1 MEPTLPTGTIVVRL
15 LIVIALVL
23 ANGFFVAAEFAL
35 VAARKTRID
44 SLAEEGNRRA
54 RVTREA
60 LQHLDR
66 YISGTQL
73 GITLASL
80 GLGWVG
86 EATISAILIQ
96 VFAGLPSPWRLLAA
110 HGIAIPIAF
119 AIITFLHI
127 VLGELAPKSLALL
140 HPERVSLWTAG
151 PLVVFSKI
159 LSPFIAFLNGAANL
173 LLRLFGMR
181 APTEL
186 ERVHHPHEIEMLL
199 MQTFEHGLVA
209 EEPVEM
215 IRGIF
220 DLSEI
225 TAGEVMTP
233 RTEVIAIP
241 AGSTIEQA
249 AELILESGHSRIPVY
264 DNSLDQIVGLILAPD
279 IWAAEREGEE
289 EKVDPLVR
297 PLIFVP
303 DSKPIEGLLLEMQRE
318 RLHMAVVVDEFGGTA
333 GILTLEDMVEEVV
346 GEIQDEYET
355 ELPEIELTPSG
366 EIHLSGTVP
375 VHVVN
380 ERFGLS
386 LPEEDYTTIAGYV
399 LSALGRIARIGDQ
412 VIFNEGSLTVLEMD
426 GRRIVRLSLSRTG
439 IQDHAQGEG

>member
-439 IQDHAQGEG
+439 SQDHAQGEG